1 MHRLTADH
9 EQVTDAEFRAVADA
23 IQAIRRAVVDLNQ
36 QVSAIAASRLAE
48 AHSVEEYR
56 AA

>member
-23 IQAIRRAVVDLNQ
+23 IQAIRRAVVDLTQ
-36 QVSAIAASRLAE
+36 QVSAIVASRLAE
-48 AHSVEEYR
+48 AHSAEEHR

>member
-1 MHRLTADH
+1 MLRLTADH

-48 AHSVEEYR
+48 AHSVEEHR